1 MAGIQRLLAFQTVL
15 DGIFERFVGLDGEG
29 FDDAIDRALE
39 DIGRFVGSDRA
50 YVVSYDAD
58 AQLTWMTHEWCAP
71 GVEPSFDD
79 EQGRSFAEAPMQQA
93 RLERFEVN
101 EIRDVGSLR
110 GEWVRDREY
119 LEQQGIA
126 AILEVPLVRNDEL
139 VGVIGLDSTAAAI
152 PWTAEDVTVLRAV
165 AALFAQVAERR
176 LADGAL
182 AVAGDQLRTTVE
194 ALRRAEARFVTLVD
208 RLPVGVARV
217 DVGGTVVLSN
227 RALSEDPVTTSEL
240 DRVAG
245 HGPLADAVAA
255 TLADGTARDVEFS
268 AEHGDQLVWRDA
280 SVQPEIVDGE
290 VVSVLVVVDDTTE
303 RHEHE
308 AELVRAATH
317 DALTGLPN
325 RTMVAMLLERA
336 ASTIGRTV
344 ESLAFLFV
352 DLDEFKMVNDSLG
365 HDIGDD
371 VLVAVADRFRS
382 VVPPTATVARL
393 GGDEFAVLLEDHD
406 EVEASAVAA
415 RLLGALAAPVVLGD
429 AEFRTSAAVGVA
441 VATSVDQIGDLMRSA
456 DVAMYRAKRAGRGR
470 VEVHDL
476 SLSQSVAAELE
487 LDQRLRRA
495 VEADEF
501 HVAYQPVVD
510 LSSGRLIGAE
520 ALVRWRPDGGAEVSA
535 AEFIPL
541 AERNGTVLAIGR
553 SVLRTACATVAQW
566 IADGTVGGD
575 FVLAVNLSARQLDD
589 PRCLSDVLEVM
600 GTTSIPP
607 GNLCLEVTETAAL
620 SDVDRAD
627 GLLAD
632 LRRAGVRVALDDFGT
647 GYGSLQLVQQLPL
660 DQLKIDRT
668 FVSRLPA
675 DRTAAALVRAVVE
688 LARTLDLEVIAEG
701 IADEEQRAAVLALGC
716 TAAQGFL
723 LGRPVEADAFRRAAT
738 GA

>member
-1 MAGIQRLLAFQTVL
+1 
-15 DGIFERFVGLDGEG
+15 
-29 FDDAIDRALE
+29 
-39 DIGRFVGSDRA
+39 
-50 YVVSYDAD
+50 
-58 AQLTWMTHEWCAP
+58 MTHEWCAP
-71 GVEPSFDD
+71 GIEPSFEE
-79 EQGRSFAEAPMQQA
+79 EQGRSFVEAPRQQA
-93 RLERFEVN
+93 RLEAFEVN

-280 SVQPEIVDGE
+280 SALPEIVDGE

-520 ALVRWRPDGGAEVSA
+520 ALVRWRPDGGA
-535 AEFIPL
+535 
-541 AERNGTVLAIGR
+541 
-553 SVLRTACATVAQW
+553 
-566 IADGTVGGD
+566 
-575 FVLAVNLSARQLDD
+575 
-589 PRCLSDVLEVM
+589 
-600 GTTSIPP
+600 
-607 GNLCLEVTETAAL
+607 
-620 SDVDRAD
+620 
-627 GLLAD
+627 
-632 LRRAGVRVALDDFGT
+632 
-647 GYGSLQLVQQLPL
+647 
-660 DQLKIDRT
+660 
-668 FVSRLPA
+668 
-675 DRTAAALVRAVVE
+675 
-688 LARTLDLEVIAEG
+688 
-701 IADEEQRAAVLALGC
+701 
-716 TAAQGFL
+716 
-723 LGRPVEADAFRRAAT
+723 
-738 GA
+738 